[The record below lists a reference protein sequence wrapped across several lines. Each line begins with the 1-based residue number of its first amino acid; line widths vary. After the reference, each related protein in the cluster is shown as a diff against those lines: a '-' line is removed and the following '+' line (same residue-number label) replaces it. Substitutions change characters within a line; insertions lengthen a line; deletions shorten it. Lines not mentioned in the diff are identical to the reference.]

1 MRWPKIWRSA
11 LVALAFCALASCYGR
26 QAVEPESQRETELE
40 PALPAY
46 PSAASLRRLDL
57 GPDEA
62 FEYSIDMDSVS
73 VAPGPILLYTLVA
86 RSPAG
91 ATNVTY
97 EGMRCRP
104 VERKIYAL
112 GRSDGTWAP
121 SKSPAWLAINRSM
134 KAQMTLADFYFCP
147 GRRSVLTV
155 DEALRAIRSGRH
167 PDALPQ

>member
-11 LVALAFCALASCYGR
+11 LVAVAFGALAACYGR
-26 QAVEPESQRETELE
+26 QAVEPENQREAEIE
-40 PALPAY
+40 PTPPAY
-46 PSAASLRRLDL
+46 PSPASLRRLDL
-57 GPDEA
+57 GPDEP
-62 FEYSIDMDSVS
+62 FEYSIDVDSIS
-73 VAPGPILLYTLVA
+73 VAPGPVLLYTLVA

-104 VERKIYAL
+104 VERKIFAL
-112 GRSDGTWAP
+112 GRNDGTWAA
-121 SKSPAWLAINRSM
+121 SKSPMWLPISRSG

-155 DEALRAIRSGRH
+155 DEALRAIRAGGH
-167 PDALPQ
+167 PDAVPR